1 MKVLLLGTGRCGTS
15 RLIWGL
21 SEHYNIPFT
30 SEPFN
35 WNYQNS
41 PRQTEEYTV
50 PDNHAIKCLPCYQ
63 QYIDPELNTLT
74 HEEDAH
80 ARALWFMEFSLQ
92 FDKVITMT
100 RRDLSQRLLS
110 VLHAHKHGTWWDK
123 YSFKPISLTENDKL
137 LLDDFFYTEKVV
149 NTLSQQLALPMIYME
164 DLYTNDKETSK
175 KTWLSFTETFEYKGE
190 DFDEVYEKFFSPT
203 LKQRT

>member
-21 SEHYNIPFT
+21 GEHYNIPFT

-35 WNYQNS
+35 WDYQKS

-92 FDKVITMT
+92 FDKVIIMT

-164 DLYTNDKETSK
+164 DLYTSDKEVSK
-175 KTWLSFTETFEYKGE
+175 KTWLSFTETFDYKGE
-190 DFDEVYEKFFSPT
+190 YFDEVYEKFFSPT